1 MKAILKFFSIAAIA
15 LTFSACTLSL
25 NDDDKS
31 APTETGIRDAQNRVI
46 LEGNITTS
54 RTLVAS
60 EKYILRGFVRV
71 KSGATLTIPP
81 GTIIFGDKATSGTLI
96 VERGGKLIA
105 DGTASQPIVFTSA
118 QPVGQRSYGDW
129 GGIVLLGNAPTN
141 KPTTT
146 LVEGI
151 PDGPYGGTDP
161 NDNSGIL
168 RYVRIEF
175 SGIPITPG
183 NEINGLTMGGVG
195 RGTTIE
201 YVQVSFC
208 GDDSFEWF
216 GGNVNAKY
224 LIAHRGWDDDFDTD
238 FGYSGNVQFGV
249 ALRDPAIADQS
260 TSNGFES
267 DNDANG
273 TSESPFT
280 SATFS
285 NISVF
290 GPLGRGAA
298 NVNSLYGRGA
308 HLRRNTEQSIFNS
321 VFTGWVEGLR
331 LDGSATQQKVNS
343 GALDIRRNFHAAH
356 TRNLN
361 IAGGATL
368 PEIEAW
374 FNAPARGNRVFNSLT
389 DLGLNA
395 QNFNMTAPN
404 FLPQSGSV
412 LLTGASFGEAKL
424 QNSFFQQVPYIGA
437 FGTNDWT
444 RGWTNFDPQNTNY

>member
-1 MKAILKFFSIAAIA
+1 MKAILKLFSIAAIA
-15 LTFSACTLSL
+15 LTVVACGSKK
-25 NDDDKS
+25 DDG
-31 APTETGIRDAQNRVI
+31 PVETGARDAQNRVI
-46 LEGNITTS
+46 LEGNITAN

-71 KSGATLTIPP
+71 KAGATLTIPP

-96 VERGGKLIA
+96 VERGGRLIA
-105 DGTASQPIVFTSA
+105 DGTANQPIVFTSA

-146 LVEGI
+146 LIEGI
-151 PDGPYGGTDP
+151 PDGPYGGNDP
-161 NDNSGIL
+161 SDNSGIL

-175 SGIPITPG
+175 CGIPITPG

-208 GDDSFEWF
+208 GDDAFEWF
-216 GGNVNAKY
+216 GGNVNCKY
-224 LIAHRGWDDDFDTD
+224 LISHRNWDDDFDTD

-249 ALRDPAIADQS
+249 VLRDPAIADQS

-273 TSESPFT
+273 TGDSPFT
-280 SATFS
+280 SCTFS
-285 NISVF
+285 NVSVF
-290 GPLGRGAA
+290 GPLGRGVA

-308 HLRRNTEQSIFNS
+308 HLRRNTENSIFNS
-321 VFTGWVEGLR
+321 VFTGWIEGLR
-331 LDGSATQQKVNS
+331 LDGSATQQKVNN

-356 TRNLN
+356 SRNIN
-361 IAGGATL
+361 VAGGATL

-374 FNAPARGNRVFNSLT
+374 FNAPVRGNRVFNSLT

-424 QNSFFQQVPYIGA
+424 QNSFFQQVSHIGA

-444 RGWTNFDPQNTNY
+444 RGWANFDPQNTNY